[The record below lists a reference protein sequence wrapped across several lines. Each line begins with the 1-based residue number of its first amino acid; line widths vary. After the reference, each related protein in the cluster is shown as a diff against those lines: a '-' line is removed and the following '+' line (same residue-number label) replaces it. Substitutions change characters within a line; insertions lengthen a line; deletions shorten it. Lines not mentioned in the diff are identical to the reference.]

1 MQEGLV
7 KKAYIGESMY
17 EYRVRAIGNDAEA
30 EGYLN
35 NMAQERWAL
44 KFAFSVGDTSRAQY
58 VTDGELPPNISPRRR
73 DKTLESPV
81 NMRPSGHTVHVSG
94 V

>member
-1 MQEGLV
+1 VQEGLV

-44 KFAFSVGDTSRAQY
+44 KFAFSVGDTGRAQY
-58 VTDGELPPNISPRRR
+58 VHRRR
-73 DKTLESPV
+73 ITSERLPKEEGQDA
-81 NMRPSGHTVHVSG
+81 G
-94 V
+94 VPQ